1 MRISWRQCVPS
12 PRSYIEAIWVFFFY
26 LLGCIQGL
34 NTNMLEATDDWEFLW
49 RTPLIPLCSLM
60 PVFALLEC
68 SCCSG
73 LKKRS
78 QRENGRKEAPLALSN
93 RISVACRDLCSLK
106 GRALT
111 LRLNT
116 CYILI
121 FCWLTFRIIDQILH
135 SFQKWCCCLHDELE
149 FA

>member
-1 MRISWRQCVPS
+1 MRICWRQCVPS
-12 PRSYIEAIWVFFFY
+12 PRSYIETILVLFLVFFY

-34 NTNMLEATDDWEFLW
+34 NTNMLEATDDWGIFMKN
-49 RTPLIPLCSLM
+49 TTDTAMCSLM
-60 PVFALLEC
+60 PVSALLEC

-93 RISVACRDLCSLK
+93 RISVVCRDLCSLK

-121 FCWLTFRIIDQILH
+121 FCWLTSRIIDQILH
-135 SFQKWCCCLHDELE
+135 SFQKRSCCLHD
-149 FA
+149 